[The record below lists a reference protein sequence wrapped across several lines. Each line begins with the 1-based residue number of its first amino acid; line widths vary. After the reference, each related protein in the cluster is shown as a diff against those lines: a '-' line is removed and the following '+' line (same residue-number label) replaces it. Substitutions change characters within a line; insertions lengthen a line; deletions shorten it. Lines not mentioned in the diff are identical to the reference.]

1 MLSSQKCNVINHG
14 FAPIMTVVWKFT
26 ATVHDVQLYHD
37 FQCLGA
43 IEVTLIGIFSLHSVG
58 KTMADTGK

>member
-1 MLSSQKCNVINHG
+1 MLSSKKYNVTNHG
-14 FAPIMTVVWKFT
+14 FAPITTVVWRL
-26 ATVHDVQLYHD
+26 TVIFNVW
-37 FQCLGA
+37 GA